1 MLDRDR
7 GASRPA
13 VFFDRDG
20 VLNRAVVRDGRPFPP
35 ASVELLEIVPDA
47 EAALGRLHRAGYV
60 LVCVTNQPDVAR
72 GRQRIEEVQ
81 AINAA
86 IRRRLPLD
94 DLRVCYHDNLDQCD
108 CRKPAPGMLVASAR
122 DHDLDLSASVMVG
135 DRWSDIEAG
144 RRAGCRT
151 ILVGVGYGEENRW
164 AVEPDARVTSL
175 AEAAAWILSHHDSHG
190 ELKP

>member
-1 MLDRDR
+1 MLDS
-7 GASRPA
+7 GHSAGRPA

-20 VLNRAVVRDGRPFPP
+20 VLNRAVIRDGRPFPP
-35 ASVELLEIVPDA
+35 DSVALLEIVPDA
-47 EAALGRLHRAGYV
+47 EAALGRLHLAGYV

-72 GRQRIEEVQ
+72 ARQRIEEVQ

-86 IRRRLPLD
+86 IRQRLPLD
-94 DLRVCYHDNLDQCD
+94 DLRVCYHDNLDRCD
-108 CRKPAPGMLVASAR
+108 CRKPAPGMLIASAR

-151 ILVGVGYGEENRW
+151 ILVGTGYGEENRW
-164 AVEPDARVTSL
+164 AAEPDARVTSL
-175 AEAAAWILSHHDSHG
+175 GDAAAWILTSHH
-190 ELKP
+190 